1 MKLILFYM
9 VHNFDFRSGG
19 HTVQY
24 ELAKTLHELG
34 YNVKVRAPN
43 KIQNAIFSNYLEND
57 VIDINNT
64 IVVYAENITNNP
76 INAKYIIRWILAPLG
91 INSPT
96 DRYKTW
102 NKTDLVYYFNS
113 EQKFEEKITKMNT
126 VYKLLNIFY
135 INPNIKN
142 TAATRD
148 GWCYTKRKSNY
159 HKKLVYVHP
168 PNSFEITPQHTQLD
182 YIHIFNTYKYF
193 ISYDPCTFLSVI
205 AALCGCISIVKKIDG
220 VSKQEWLNIT
230 PYGDI
235 LKEMNITSLYG
246 IAYGKEELD
255 YASQTINLAGE
266 QWDNIKKMKN
276 KHILSFIADME
287 DIENLE
293 NKLNTVENNY
303 IN

>member
-1 MKLILFYM
+1 M
-9 VHNFDFRSGG
+9 VHDFDFRSGG

-24 ELAKTLHELG
+24 ELAKILHELG

-43 KIQNAIFSNYLEND
+43 KIQNSIFSNYLEND
-57 VIDINNT
+57 TIDINNT
-64 IVVYAENITNNP
+64 IVVQAENITNNP

-91 INSPT
+91 INSPI
-96 DRYKTW
+96 DRYNTW

-113 EQKFEEKITKMNT
+113 EQKFKENPFKIDT

-142 TAATRD
+142 TAVNRN
-148 GWCYTKRKSNY
+148 GWCYTKRKNNY

-168 PNSFEITPQHTQLD
+168 PNSFEITRFHTQTD
-182 YIHIFNTYKYF
+182 YINIFNTYKYF

-205 AALCGCISIVKKIDG
+205 AALCGCISIVKKING

-230 PYGDI
+230 PYGEI

-255 YASQTINLAGE
+255 YATQTVNLAGE
-266 QWDNIKKMKN
+266 QWDNIKKNKN
-276 KHILSFIADME
+276 KKSSNIMPPIVVPNSDF
-287 DIENLE
+287 
-293 NKLNTVENNY
+293 KLDFEASSY
-303 IN
+303 